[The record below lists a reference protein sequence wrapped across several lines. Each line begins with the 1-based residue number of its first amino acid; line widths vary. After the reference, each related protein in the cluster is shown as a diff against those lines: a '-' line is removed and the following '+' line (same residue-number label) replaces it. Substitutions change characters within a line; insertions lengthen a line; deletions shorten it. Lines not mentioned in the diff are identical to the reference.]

1 MATPRQSTEAPTL
14 VLASS
19 SPRRQQMLSQ
29 LGYQFEVCAPDIE
42 ERRCQGESPQAY
54 VLRLAQQKAQAGQ
67 QQYHALYAQQSE
79 SDNHAHNGV
88 DAVVLGSDT
97 LIALGDQVFEKPR
110 DLEHSYQILKQ
121 LSGTVHQVLTAVSV
135 VQGQQHHNVLVTT
148 KVWFKSLSRQEIEQ
162 YWQSGEPCDKAG
174 SYAIQGLGGRFVTHL
189 EGSYHAV
196 VGLPL
201 YETDQLLHRFLSK

>member
-1 MATPRQSTEAPTL
+1 MTTQHQVDVTPTL

-29 LGYQFEVCAPDIE
+29 LGYRFEVCAPDIE
-42 ERRCQGESPQAY
+42 ERRGQGESPQDY
-54 VLRLAQQKAQAGQ
+54 VLRLARQKAQAGQ
-67 QQYHALYAQQSE
+67 AHYHALHVQSGE
-79 SDNHAHNGV
+79 GEYPSD
-88 DAVVLGSDT
+88 DQTQAVVLGSDT

-110 DLEHSYQILKQ
+110 DLEHSYQMLKQ

-135 VQGQQHHNVLVTT
+135 VQGQQHHSVLVAT

-201 YETDQLLHRFLSK
+201 YETDQLLHRFLSQ